1 MKSTTH
7 HRRFAGSPVFLL
19 ICFCLAFS
27 GALQAQQ
34 TSGFALSAEFQAYPT
49 GMIPG
54 LRADWQF
61 RLHHSLHLRAGYDL
75 VRHGNKGVQND
86 ERGGGF
92 GGTLGYR
99 YHFRDARK
107 GLFLGARADV
117 WRNRINWINYG
128 PTGGQMAAGVSKI
141 VVFQPTAEAGYRFP
155 FGQSNWFAAP
165 SIAFGAE
172 INVKTQGVDV
182 GQGAILLLG
191 LSLGTWLK

>member
-1 MKSTTH
+1 MNTTTLSF
-7 HRRFAGSPVFLL
+7 RCAGGPAFLL
-19 ICFCLAFS
+19 ICFFLSITVAVR
-27 GALQAQQ
+27 AQQ
-34 TSGFALSAEFQAYPT
+34 NSGFALSAEFQAYPT
-49 GMIPG
+49 GLIPG

-61 RLHHSLHLRAGYDL
+61 RTHHSLQLRVGYDL

-99 YHFRDARK
+99 YHFLDARK

-117 WRNRINWINYG
+117 WRNRIDWIDYA
-128 PTGGQMAAGVSKI
+128 PSGGQMASGVSKI

-155 FGQSNWFAAP
+155 FGQSNWFVAP
-165 SIAFGAE
+165 NIAFGAE

-182 GQGAILLLG
+182 GQGPILLLG